1 MNSHWRVCRLD
12 RGWSTLLA
20 ADGSTARVRNIGA
33 DVAVGDWVE
42 VSPDGER
49 VDRVLDRRSALTR
62 RASFEGAR
70 AESHTLAANIDYVFL
85 LHAANAEINPRRIER
100 ELVLAFDSG
109 AQPVV
114 VLTKC
119 DLADGTLPRS
129 CEELCGADLG
139 VPVHHTSAMSGQGVA
154 DVMRYAD
161 GGKTIAVLGAS
172 GVGKST
178 LVNRMVGREVQ
189 RTGDVREH
197 DQRGRHTTVAAE
209 LVELPNGGWF
219 IDTPGVRAVSLWTD
233 GSGIRKAFADVF
245 ALADEC
251 RFSDCKHE
259 EEPDCAVRAAVASG
273 ALSNDR
279 LNALK
284 RLQSEQEALADE
296 QKAREK
302 AEDRRGFRRR
312 RPR

>member
-1 MNSHWRVCRLD
+1 MNGHWRVSRLD
-12 RGWSTLLA
+12 RGWSTLLS
-20 ADGSTARVRNIGA
+20 ADGAVTRVRNIGA
-33 DVAVGDWVE
+33 DVAVGDWVDI
-42 VSPDGER
+42 SSDGER
-49 VDRVLDRRSALTR
+49 VERVLERRSALTR

-70 AESHTLAANIDYVFL
+70 AESHTLAANIDFVFL
-85 LHAANAEINPRRIER
+85 LHAANAEINPRRVER

-119 DLADGTLPRS
+119 DLADGDLPNN
-129 CEELCGADLG
+129 CTDLCGADLG
-139 VPVHHTSAMSGQGVA
+139 VSVHHTSAMTGAGVRE
-154 DVMRYAD
+154 VMHYAD
-161 GGKTIAVLGAS
+161 DGKTIAVLGAS

-189 RTGDVREH
+189 RTGDVREN

-233 GSGIRKAFADVF
+233 GSGIKKAFADVF
-245 ALADEC
+245 ALADQC
-251 RFSDCKHE
+251 RFSDCHHE
-259 EEPDCAVRAAVASG
+259 EEPDCAVRAAVEAGTLSG
-273 ALSNDR
+273 DR

-284 RLQSEQEALADE
+284 RLQSEQVALADE
-296 QKAREK
+296 QRAKEK

-312 RPR
+312 PKR

>member
-1 MNSHWRVCRLD
+1 MD

-20 ADGSTARVRNIGA
+20 SDGSVKRVRNIGA

-42 VSPDGER
+42 VSRDGER
-49 VDRVLDRRSALTR
+49 VERVLERRSALTR

-70 AESHTLAANIDYVFL
+70 AESHTLAANIDFVFL
-85 LHAANAEINPRRIER
+85 LHAANAEINPRRVER

-109 AQPVV
+109 ALPVV
-114 VLTKC
+114 ILTKC
-119 DLADGTLPRS
+119 DLAEGDLPNN
-129 CEELCGADLG
+129 CTDLCGADLG
-139 VPVHHTSAMSGQGVA
+139 VPMHHTSAMTGAGVSE
-154 DVMRYAD
+154 VMRYAD

-189 RTGDVREH
+189 RTGDVREN

-233 GSGIRKAFADVF
+233 GSGIKKAFADVF
-245 ALADEC
+245 ALADKC
-251 RFSDCKHE
+251 RFGDCQHE
-259 EEPDCAVRAAVASG
+259 EEPDCAVRGAVDSG
-273 ALSNDR
+273 DLSRDR

-284 RLQSEQEALADE
+284 RLQSEQQALADE
-296 QKAREK
+296 QRAKEK

-312 RPR
+312 PKR